1 MTASEYQPGLR
12 EYTGRISPS
21 SPFPGILRAQP
32 FLTPIHL
39 CLLRYTW
46 ERGQGSVALA
56 VTQDPTRKQPL
67 G

>member
-1 MTASEYQPGLR
+1 MTASGYQLGLR
-12 EYTGRISPS
+12 EYTGGLFPS

-32 FLTPIHL
+32 CLTPVHL